1 MIAGGER
8 RRRREGFGDRVDGVP
23 APGYR
28 AGHRALMPVGNARLM
43 DRARILASLRFPSFP
58 RLCGQTFY
66 EGKELGELCVRAYND
81 FMIDEWCG
89 SAPGR

>member
-1 MIAGGER
+1 
-8 RRRREGFGDRVDGVP
+8 
-23 APGYR
+23 
-28 AGHRALMPVGNARLM
+28 M